1 MLHLDIPLPPVLSEP
16 AVPAPLNFSVDVPN
30 DVLVGLPD
38 APIPP
43 VVENVDPLPSARS
56 VDVPNDV
63 LVGLPDAPIPPVV
76 ENVDPLPSARSRG
89 EPHSGSVS
97 AFANDRDAAAEGAV
111 DRCLFQVLG
120 DIRDDTSFA
129 HGVHWEKQ
137 ELCAHDFLRDWSPE
151 VRLLACAA
159 CGYRHLA
166 TSSRQFVEVPI
177 EDDKLVP
184 LRYTEEDEADFQKK
198 SDVYK
203 RLKSSYLF
211 GNQRFHLHPE
221 LVNASDPNAS
231 PLVLLCPTCNTA
243 LPKSVPRIAIA
254 AGVDFGNSRRL
265 NLPQL
270 SLVEKCL
277 LARHRVYAVVIKIGG
292 FSSDRLMGHC
302 IAIPHDGPDVSIKS
316 LQDAIDRVCFI

>member
-1 MLHLDIPLPPVLSEP
+1 MLPVPIPLPPALSDP
-16 AVPAPLNFSVDVPN
+16 APAPLDISVNIPN
-30 DVLVGLPD
+30 DVLVGLP
-38 APIPP
+38 AVPIPP
-43 VVENVDPLPSARS
+43 VLENVDP
-56 VDVPNDV
+56 
-63 LVGLPDAPIPPVV
+63 
-76 ENVDPLPSARSRG
+76 SRG
-89 EPHSGSVS
+89 EPPACFLALMFCV
-97 AFANDRDAAAEGAV
+97 AVCNADDRDASAGGTV
-111 DRCLFQVLG
+111 DRCLLQVLG
-120 DIRDDTSFA
+120 NIRDDTSFA

-137 ELCAHDFLRDWSPE
+137 ELCANDFLRDWSPE
-151 VRLLACAA
+151 LGLLACAA

-177 EDDKLVP
+177 DDDKLVP
-184 LRYTEEDEADFQKK
+184 LRYTEEDETDFQKK

-221 LVNASDPNAS
+221 LVNTSDPNSS

-243 LPKSVPRIAIA
+243 LPNSVPRTAIA

-277 LARHRVYAVVIKIGG
+277 LARHRVYAVVIKVGG

-302 IAIPHDGPDVSIKS
+302 IAIPHDGPDVSIKN
-316 LQDAIDRVCFI
+316 LQDAIDRVCFV